1 MLSGINNNFFFFD
14 LFMFVFT
21 TLKKKI
27 FFFVPSQSTLI
38 SQEVFFDYQISLGNT
53 TNLNSSLL
61 GGIFNISGKGKNL
74 RWGDLT
80 FYWGT

>member
-27 FFFVPSQSTLI
+27 FFFVPSQSTSI
-38 SQEVFFDYQISLGNT
+38 SQEQEVFCDYQISLGNT
-53 TNLNSSLL
+53 TNLNSSL
-61 GGIFNISGKGKNL
+61 
-74 RWGDLT
+74 
-80 FYWGT
+80 